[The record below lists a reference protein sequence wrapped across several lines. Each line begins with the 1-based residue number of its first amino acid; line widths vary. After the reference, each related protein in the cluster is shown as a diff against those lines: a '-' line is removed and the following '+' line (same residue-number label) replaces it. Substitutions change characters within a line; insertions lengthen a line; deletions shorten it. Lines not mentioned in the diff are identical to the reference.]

1 MIATLRG
8 MPQQNQQ
15 TDQTTKDQ
23 FSTSFV
29 QHHHGV
35 VGWFVESWKL
45 SRQMYHIWTSRF
57 HGYMRLA
64 QVFGAHNVS
73 GSDELNEEVSEK
85 AKIYKEP

>member
-29 QHHHGV
+29 QHHHEV

-45 SRQMYHIWTSRF
+45 SRQMYHI
-57 HGYMRLA
+57 
-64 QVFGAHNVS
+64 
-73 GSDELNEEVSEK
+73 
-85 AKIYKEP
+85 